1 VIGARVGSG
10 FKTKAGLGIIR
21 QFLSPINGGLMFIV
35 ACIVVG
41 GLIVAS
47 TVFALFVA
55 SGPEVTLSHIARQMD
70 KMHGSQ
76 THDEL

>member
-1 VIGARVGSG
+1 
-10 FKTKAGLGIIR
+10 
-21 QFLSPINGGLMFIV
+21 MFIV

>member
-10 FKTKAGLGIIR
+10 FETKAGLGMIGLLLSRII
-21 QFLSPINGGLMFIV
+21 GGPMLIV
-35 ACIVVG
+35 ACIVG

-55 SGPEVTLSHIARQMD
+55 SGPEVTLSDIARQMD

-76 THDEL
+76 THNEL